1 MFVRFASC
9 YLALATFFACL
20 HTTGA
25 AELAVR
31 PYLQVG
37 ADGAFTVMWC
47 TEKPAYSWLEY
58 GETPEL
64 GQKADRV
71 VEGLRAANTT
81 RHHVRLPLQNV
92 QRFYYRVGWKVID
105 SFGAYRVDFQ
115 EPAYTETYEVRPLP
129 GPNATVRV
137 AILNDIHENF
147 GLFAKLAARLD
158 EFDYDLSIFNGDV
171 FTDIP
176 SEDRFIRALQTYN
189 TGVHAWERPVIYQRG
204 NHEYRG
210 AFARDLRGWLSPPG
224 DHFYGAFT
232 AGPVRFIMLD
242 AGEDKPDDHPAYS
255 GLNDFS
261 GYRKVQA
268 EFLRQEI
275 AGQAFLGARYRV
287 LVHHIPLYA
296 AGRKD
301 AIWARLARDAWEGV
315 LQDAPITLAIC
326 GHTHRAEICAAG
338 SEGNPYP
345 VAIGGGSRD
354 EDATVMHLEADPS
367 RLALKIFDTEGQMI
381 QSLTIPYQLHTTP
394 TVSSPAIPQ
403 STRHFARYPASTPS
417 PTMNNNSPT

>member
-1 MFVRFASC
+1 MSLRYASC
-9 YLALATFFACL
+9 CLVTLTFFACPQ
-20 HTTGA
+20 TACA

-37 ADGAFTVMWC
+37 ADGDFTVMWC
-47 TEKPAYSWLEY
+47 TDKPAYSWLEY

-71 VEGLRAANTT
+71 VEGLRVANTT
-81 RHHVRLPLQNV
+81 RHCVHIPLQNF
-92 QRFYYRVGWKVID
+92 QRLYYRVGWKVID

-115 EPAYTETYEVRPLP
+115 EPVFTEVYEVRPLP
-129 GPNATVRV
+129 GPNETVRV
-137 AILNDIHENF
+137 AIFNDLHEGF
-147 GLFAKLAARLD
+147 DLFAKLASQL
-158 EFDYDLSIFNGDV
+158 EGFDYDLSIFNGDV

-176 SEDRFIRALQTYN
+176 SEDRFVRALQTYN
-189 TGVHAWERPVIYQRG
+189 AGVRSWERPVVYQRG

-232 AGPVRFIMLD
+232 AGPIRFILLD
-242 AGEDKPDDHPAYS
+242 AGEDKPDDNPAYS

-268 EFLRQEI
+268 EFLKQEI
-275 AGQAFLGARYRV
+275 AGEAFRRATYRV

-296 AGRKD
+296 AGSKN
-301 AIWARLARDAWEGV
+301 AVWAKLPRDAWEPV

-326 GHTHRAEICAAG
+326 GHTHRAEICPAG
-338 SEGNPYP
+338 AEGNSYP
-345 VAIGGGSRD
+345 VVIGGGS
-354 EDATVMHLEADPS
+354 EEKAATLIRLEANPS
-367 RLALKIFDTEGQMI
+367 ELTVKMFDAKGQTI
-381 QSLTIPYQLHTTP
+381 QTLTIQGKPESERP
-394 TVSSPAIPQ
+394 
-403 STRHFARYPASTPS
+403 
-417 PTMNNNSPT
+417 

>member
-1 MFVRFASC
+1 MFLRSAFC
-9 YLALATFFACL
+9 HLALLTFFVCL
-20 HTTGA
+20 DTAEA
-25 AELAVR
+25 ADLAVR

-47 TEKPAYSWLEY
+47 TDKPAYSWLEY

-81 RHHVRLPLQNV
+81 RHWVRIPLESFK
-92 QRFYYRVGWKVID
+92 RLYYRVGWKVID

-115 EPAYTETYEVRPLP
+115 EPAFTDVYEVQPLP
-129 GPNATVRV
+129 GPDDTVRV
-137 AILNDIHENF
+137 AVLNDLHENF
-147 GLFAKLAARLD
+147 SLFTKLSSQL
-158 EFDYDLSIFNGDV
+158 EGFEYDLSIFNGDV

-176 SEDRFIRALQTYN
+176 SEDRFIRALRTYN
-189 TGVHAWERPVIYQRG
+189 GGVRAWERPVVYQRG

-232 AGPVRFIMLD
+232 AGPVRFILLD
-242 AGEDKPDDHPAYS
+242 AGEDKPDDDPAYS

-268 EFLRQEI
+268 EFLKQEI
-275 AGQAFLGARYRV
+275 AGEAFRRATYRV

-296 AGRKD
+296 AGGKD
-301 AIWARLARDAWEGV
+301 AIWAKLPRDAWEHV

-326 GHTHRAEICAAG
+326 GHTHRAEICPAG
-338 SEGNPYP
+338 TEGNSYP
-345 VAIGGGSRD
+345 VAIGGGSG
-354 EDATVMHLEADPS
+354 EQEATVMLLEADP
-367 RLALKIFDTEGQMI
+367 RQLTLKMFDTEGQMI
-381 QSLTIPYQLHTTP
+381 QSLSIQGESKSERP
-394 TVSSPAIPQ
+394 
-403 STRHFARYPASTPS
+403 
-417 PTMNNNSPT
+417 